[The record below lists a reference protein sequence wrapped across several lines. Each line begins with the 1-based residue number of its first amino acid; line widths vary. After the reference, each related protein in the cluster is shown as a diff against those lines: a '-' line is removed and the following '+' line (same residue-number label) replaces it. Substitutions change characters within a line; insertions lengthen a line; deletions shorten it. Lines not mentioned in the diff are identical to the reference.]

1 MGTLGYGAVVKWC
14 RGVKYANIME
24 EEFKIYTKGGDRGE
38 TSLLGGTRVAKSHE
52 RVEAYGNLDEL
63 NSFIGLIRDQDIRPH
78 YKEILIRI
86 QENLFISE
94 ALVAR
99 DPDKPARTLP
109 VLSDQEITLLER
121 EIDAM
126 NEELAPLRNFILP
139 GGHPVVSICHIARTV
154 CRRAERS
161 LIRLKATSPVD
172 EIILRLINRLSDYLF
187 VLARK
192 VAKDLGATET
202 AWEPGKSGK

>member
-1 MGTLGYGAVVKWC
+1 VA
-14 RGVKYANIME
+14 
-24 EEFKIYTKGGDRGE
+24 EEFKIYTKGGDKGE

-63 NSFIGLIRDQDIRPH
+63 NSFIGLIRDQEIDAHYRDI
-78 YKEILIRI
+78 LVRI
-86 QENLFISE
+86 QENLFVAE

-99 DPDKPARTLP
+99 DPEKPTSGLP
-109 VLSDQEITLLER
+109 SLIDDDILILER

-126 NEELAPLRNFILP
+126 NEELPPLNNFILP
-139 GGHPVVSICHIARTV
+139 GGHPTVSYCHLARTV

-161 LIRLKATSPVD
+161 LIRLNQKSPVD
-172 EIILRLINRLSDYLF
+172 DIIIRLLNRLSDYLF

-192 VAKDLGATET
+192 TGKDTGAIET
-202 AWEPGKSGK
+202 PWITKK